1 MSDASPKTCS
11 ATSLDTHRRAL
22 SRRPAAFFLATWTF
36 LRHDSWAAT
45 YVYLHS
51 TTATTATARSAEEN
65 FGASRAAAGV
75 DAVVSQLGR
84 GGAPLRFPAVARK
97 RHYWCTQPSRLIH
110 VCEYEKCFPCEK
122 KARKHTAEKG
132 SARSLDWHHFPKIDP
147 KIALQTLP
155 GGQRRAPQAK
165 RSPRT
170 CPAGPCRP
178 RVGIALLRAPNLARV
193 AADRARRTAA
203 VARVGRTGLSRPFA
217 ARWAAALWLGR
228 WLRG

>member
-1 MSDASPKTCS
+1 MRPQTCS

-84 GGAPLRFPAVARK
+84 GGAPLRFAAVARK
-97 RHYWCTQPSRLIH
+97 SFC
-110 VCEYEKCFPCEK
+110 
-122 KARKHTAEKG
+122 ARSLSCREHIDQSTIA
-132 SARSLDWHHFPKIDP
+132 SARSDP
-147 KIALQTLP
+147 
-155 GGQRRAPQAK
+155 QRWMPPP
-165 RSPRT
+165 PR
-170 CPAGPCRP
+170 PLRP
-178 RVGIALLRAPNLARV
+178 TRRCTTGL
-193 AADRARRTAA
+193 RRTALRPLRPLPPA
-203 VARVGRTGLSRPFA
+203 LLPIRSPSRSAQATTTLRSPALARCPPPACLHVHASRPFPPSDA
-217 ARWAAALWLGR
+217 AV
-228 WLRG
+228 

>member
-1 MSDASPKTCS
+1 MARSSVTERVATLHPRLRVRPRPQWCRRTVMMPRGRSGGHEDAAVGRGVAIIRKHEPSVTRRRHHRWPAAKRENLPVCRMRPQTCS

-84 GGAPLRFPAVARK
+84 GGAPLRFPAVGRK
-97 RHYWCTQPSRLIH
+97 SLSRRTCKRRTRH
-110 VCEYEKCFPCEK
+110 
-122 KARKHTAEKG
+122 G
-132 SARSLDWHHFPKIDP
+132 
-147 KIALQTLP
+147 
-155 GGQRRAPQAK
+155 
-165 RSPRT
+165 RSPT
-170 CPAGPCRP
+170 
-178 RVGIALLRAPNLARV
+178 
-193 AADRARRTAA
+193 
-203 VARVGRTGLSRPFA
+203 
-217 ARWAAALWLGR
+217 
-228 WLRG
+228 

>member
-1 MSDASPKTCS
+1 MRPQTCS

-84 GGAPLRFPAVARK
+84 GGAPLRFPAVGRK
-97 RHYWCTQPSRLIH
+97 SLSRRTCIVDVPKLKFRR
-110 VCEYEKCFPCEK
+110 YYKCAHLMIFDRPQGNAGAAPPDRAAK
-122 KARKHTAEKG
+122 
-132 SARSLDWHHFPKIDP
+132 
-147 KIALQTLP
+147 
-155 GGQRRAPQAK
+155 QRRPH
-165 RSPRT
+165 RPPRE
-170 CPAGPCRP
+170 PPKFSSA
-178 RVGIALLRAPNLARV
+178 LRAVAVECMSVYV
-193 AADRARRTAA
+193 AAQVPSYRAAK
-203 VARVGRTGLSRPFA
+203 
-217 ARWAAALWLGR
+217 
-228 WLRG
+228 